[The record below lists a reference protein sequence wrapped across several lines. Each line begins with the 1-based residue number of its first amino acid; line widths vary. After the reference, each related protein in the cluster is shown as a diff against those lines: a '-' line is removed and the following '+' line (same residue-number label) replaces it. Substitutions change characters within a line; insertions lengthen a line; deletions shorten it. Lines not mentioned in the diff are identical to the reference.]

1 MKLPSSPP
9 LSSLLI
15 AVLLAAAGWLAI
27 SALIVPEVP
36 ADTVASHDAR
46 VGHHAPAVLA
56 QATQHAQAG
65 HHAPAVEAPAATPAP
80 AAPRTEDVAP
90 RTAAPAGRALG
101 AESAIGKG
109 TVSTYAELNA
119 QGEPQAIGIVYSSGA
134 LDGLP
139 TDGSDF
145 HHCFDKNGDGTVD
158 RATECLHSFEYVLP
172 LPDAVARRK
181 DVPFKWV
188 LLNWNPHGHIPPGVY
203 DTPHFDVHF
212 YMEPIAKIF
221 ALKSGACG
229 PELMNCDQ
237 FAVAKQPVP
246 SNYIHPDFKDVDGVV
261 PAMGNHLVDLTGP
274 EFQKQ
279 PFTRS
284 WIFGAYGGRIT
295 FYEEM
300 VAHRHLVQ
308 QPQSCAPIKQ
318 PKGWATAGYYPTVSC
333 LRSDPATGETTVS
346 MERFA
351 FRPASAP
358 EP

>member
-1 MKLPSSPP
+1 MKLPPSPP
-9 LSSLLI
+9 LSSMII

-27 SALIVPEVP
+27 SVFIVPEAP
-36 ADTVASHDAR
+36 ADVATSYDAR
-46 VGHHAPAVLA
+46 EGHHAPAVLA
-56 QATQHAQAG
+56 QAGSHTG
-65 HHAPAVEAPAATPAP
+65 HQAPAVAAPAPAP
-80 AAPRTEDVAP
+80 AAGLQAADAAP
-90 RTAAPAGRALG
+90 RAAAPPNRTLG
-101 AESAIGKG
+101 VESALGKG

-119 QGEPQAIGIVYSSGA
+119 QGEPQAIGIVYSAGA
-134 LDGLP
+134 LEGLP

-172 LPDAVARRK
+172 LPDAVARRQ

-212 YMEPIAKIF
+212 YMEPIARIF
-221 ALKSGACG
+221 ALQSGPCG

-237 FAVAKQPVP
+237 FAIAKQPVP
-246 SNYIHPDFKDVDGVV
+246 ANYIHPDFKDVDGVV

-300 VAHRHLVQ
+300 VAHRTLVQ

-318 PKGWATAGYYPTVSC
+318 PKAWATAGYYPTVSC
-333 LRSDPATGETTVS
+333 LRYDAMTGETTVS
-346 MERFA
+346 MEQFS
-351 FRPASAP
+351 FRPASVP
-358 EP
+358 ER

>member
-1 MKLPSSPP
+1 MKLPPSPS
-9 LSSLLI
+9 LSSLII

-27 SALIVPEVP
+27 SAFIVPEVP
-36 ADTVASHDAR
+36 ADVATSFDAR
-46 VGHHAPAVLA
+46 AAHHAPAVLA
-56 QATQHAQAG
+56 QAGSHTG
-65 HHAPAVEAPAATPAP
+65 HHVPAVAAPVPVPAAASQTDA
-80 AAPRTEDVAP
+80 AAPR
-90 RTAAPAGRALG
+90 AAALANRALG
-101 AESAIGKG
+101 GESEIGKG

-119 QGEPQAIGIVYSSGA
+119 QGEPQAIGVIYSAGA
-134 LDGLP
+134 LEGLP
-139 TDGSDF
+139 TNGSDF
-145 HHCFDKNGDGTVD
+145 HHCFDKNGDGAVD
-158 RATECLHSFEYVLP
+158 RATECLHSYEFVLP

-221 ALKSGACG
+221 ALRSGPCG

-237 FAVAKQPVP
+237 FAIAKRPVP
-246 SNYIHPDFKDVDGVV
+246 SNYVHTDFKDVDGVV

-284 WIFGAYGGRIT
+284 WIFGAYDGRII

-318 PKGWATAGYYPTVSC
+318 PKGWATAGFYPTVSC
-333 LRSDPATGETTVS
+333 LRHDATTGETTVS
-346 MERFA
+346 MERFT